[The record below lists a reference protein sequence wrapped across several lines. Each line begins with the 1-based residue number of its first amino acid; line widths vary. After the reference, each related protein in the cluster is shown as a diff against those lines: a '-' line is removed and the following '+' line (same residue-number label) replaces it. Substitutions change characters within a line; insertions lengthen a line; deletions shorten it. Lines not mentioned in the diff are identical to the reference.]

1 MISFKSHLIEAK
13 NTHMEHLEDLVF
25 LEGVAGTRKAINF
38 LRDVRNMLA
47 GHSNGKVTATVKWED
62 RKSTR
67 LNSSHT
73 DISRMPSSA

>member
-1 MISFKSHLIEAK
+1 MKTFKSFLTEAK

-47 GHSNGKVTATVKWED
+47 GHSNGKVTATVKWRSEEHT
-62 RKSTR
+62 SE
-67 LNSSHT
+67 LQSH
-73 DISRMPSSA
+73 